1 MNKSVKKSSVICHNP
16 FLRGIFAFVTIG
28 SLLTPTL
35 TNLVKA
41 EMEDSPKLVID
52 EVWQL
57 VNNDFV
63 DRNFN
68 GVNWL
73 KKREELLSKDY
84 HSTKE
89 AYRAINKSL
98 QELNDPYTRFLPPEM
113 FESLTTQTSGE
124 ISGLGIRLAVDKRN
138 QDIIIV
144 DTLRKSPA
152 QEAGLKRGDRLV
164 KIDGKP
170 TALMSLE
177 DASKILEG
185 ELGTTVN
192 LQVVREGMPTFEVT
206 ITRAQIEIP
215 SVTYN
220 LKEEGNLRVGYI
232 KLDEFSS
239 HASEQM
245 KVAINDLQSKNAS
258 AFVLDLRGNPGGLLF
273 ASVDIARMLMQKGEI
288 VDIVDRTGGHLSFS
302 ADGSALT
309 DLPLVVLV
317 DGHSASASEIL
328 AGALKENSRAI
339 LVGTTTYGKGLVQ
352 SVHALSDGSGLA
364 VTISRY
370 YLPRGI
376 SINKK
381 GIKPD
386 VLQELTTESQNLLQN
401 NPDLIGTNAD
411 SQYSKAI
418 AVLKSMDASLFIP
431 KPSQPLTR
439 N

>member
-1 MNKSVKKSSVICHNP
+1 MNKSVKKSSVISHNP

-84 HSTKE
+84 RSTKE

-192 LQVVREGMPTFEVT
+192 LQVVREGIPTFEVT